1 MRKERKMYKLMQGF
15 NLVSIVHAKIGSAT
29 DHESYYLYRVFSTSP
44 RHFVSN
50 FSFQI
55 VCMLGHSVNCMTA
68 GQRYQK
74 FHPSFISSLCL
85 PSLLITQENIPK
97 IKFFQEKVKFKSV
110 AKEKQLLFLDKRK
123 CQGVYDVNSFSLK
136 SNYTSQ
142 QFESDIVHFV
152 IQIG

>member
-55 VCMLGHSVNCMTA
+55 VCMLGHSVNCLTA

-97 IKFFQEKVKFKSV
+97 IKFFQEKIKFKSV
-110 AKEKQLLFLDKRK
+110 AKKMQFIFLDKRK
-123 CQGVYDVNSFSLK
+123 CHRIYNGNSCGVKQSVLILLK
-136 SNYTSQ
+136 S
-142 QFESDIVHFV
+142 DILYFST
-152 IQIG
+152 QIG